1 MGRFQSS
8 ALMQVVPAADNLTV
22 SVIVPVYNGG
32 AAFRRCLD
40 ALATLAP
47 RPCELIVVANG
58 DTDGSGAAAAAAGAT
73 VIRIPTQ
80 SGPALA
86 RNLGAQAA
94 RGSIVLFVDADVVV
108 PPDAVARVIELF
120 ARDPALDA
128 VMGSYDDEPGDP
140 GFLSQYR
147 NLLHHYVHQQGRED
161 ASTFWGACGA
171 IRRDLFLARGGFSEA
186 YRRPSIED
194 IELGYRLTDAGAR
207 VRLCKSLQVKHLKR
221 WTAWAML
228 RTDLFQR
235 AIPWTLLI
243 HRRRRAPNDLNLS
256 VQGRF
261 STAAAMVLVVG
272 LGCGFWWTP
281 ALLAAGVA
289 TGTLAVVNRD
299 FYRFCLRKGGVGF
312 VCRVVPWHWLYFIYS
327 GVGFALG
334 TVWHVLGICGESNWP
349 GVRVPRVGAGR

>member
-8 ALMQVVPAADNLTV
+8 ALMQAIPAEDNLTV

-32 AAFRRCLD
+32 AAFRRCLE
-40 ALATLAP
+40 ALATLSP
-47 RPCELIVVANG
+47 RPFELIVVANG
-58 DTDGSGAAAAAAGAT
+58 DTDGSGDAAASAGPT
-73 VIRIPTQ
+73 VIRVPTA

-86 RNLGAQAA
+86 RNLGAHAA
-94 RGSIVLFVDADVVV
+94 RGSILFFVDADVVV
-108 PPDAVARVIELF
+108 PHDAVRRVIELF
-120 ARDPALDA
+120 AQDPALDA

-171 IRRDLFLARGGFSEA
+171 IRRELFMARGGFSEA

-194 IELGYRLTDAGAR
+194 IELGYRLKESGAR
-207 VRLCKSLQVKHLKR
+207 LRLCKSLQVKHLKR
-221 WTAWAML
+221 WTAWSML

-243 HRRRRAPNDLNLS
+243 HSRRRAPNDLNLS
-256 VQGRF
+256 VQGRL
-261 STAAAMVLVVG
+261 STAAAMLLALGLVCG
-272 LGCGFWWTP
+272 LWWTP
-281 ALLAAGVA
+281 AFLAAGIAAV
-289 TGTLAVVNRD
+289 TLAGVNRD
-299 FYRFCLRKGGVGF
+299 FYRFCLRKRGVGF
-312 VCRVVPWHWLYFIYS
+312 LCRVVPWHWLYFVYS

-334 TVWHVLGICGESNWP
+334 TAWHILGACGESNWP
-349 GVRVPRVGAGR
+349 GVRVTRVGAGR